1 MWRRGG
7 NQTWHTALDNPSDK
21 FKRLAK
27 TLTKIKQHKPGCVLY
42 DTRPGYSKVSACRNT
57 ALINKVEEG
66 HISQRQHTTE
76 GQRCFSKFTR
86 KQESVKQFG
95 IWFHFKLKTKNIV
108 TIVTCTT
115 IRQRWFISCNG
126 VRIYFS
132 HIFPSWYHVTLR
144 LKAMWQTLD
153 LLPNC
158 SDCMSL
164 EELPLSPQLTSP
176 SLSLILSIKCI
187 CFVFHQMYITNFF
200 FCILIFLNENSKVEK
215 VKSKKQIH
223 QSNCDSVQKRPFYVL
238 WDSLSRS

>member
-164 EELPLSPQLTSP
+164 DNCLCLLSSHRLLCRSVYQLNVFV
-176 SLSLILSIKCI
+176 LFFIKCI
-187 CFVFHQMYITNFF
+187 LLTFF
-200 FCILIFLNENSKVEK
+200 FTF
-215 VKSKKQIH
+215 
-223 QSNCDSVQKRPFYVL
+223 
-238 WDSLSRS
+238 